1 MTDTVRVPKE
11 PTEAVLLNMA
21 VRNDHGLGCPGYY
34 DQPIFGGEGVGH
46 ARRLEA
52 ALTTMRQLYEEV
64 VLAASP
70 QGEGS
75 SADALPGDMRKKVA
89 AIRAWAAPLLE
100 QGEDRIWRR
109 AKAIVDEADAILSLI
124 QSERGDG

>member
-1 MTDTVRVPKE
+1 MTEYVRVPRE
-11 PTEAVLLNMA
+11 PTEAVLRNMA
-21 VRNDHGLGCPGYY
+21 IRSDHGLGCPGYY

-70 QGEGS
+70 QVEGS
-75 SADALPGDMRKKVA
+75 SADDIGHELIAFANQIEGASHDARA
-89 AIRAWAAPLLE
+89 AAV
-100 QGEDRIWRR
+100 QFF
-109 AKAIVDEADAILSLI
+109 
-124 QSERGDG
+124 SERIAYRVTEGVKP